1 MENSGLGRALC
12 FVGFSRRYLPHYYSD
27 GCTLFVTFR
36 LAGSLPV
43 GRSFAGVASG
53 KAFASV
59 DRLLD
64 RCPCGPRYLGR
75 EEVAA
80 AFVEVLL
87 RRADLLEWVVMPNHV
102 HLMVRAEADWT
113 RTLQGIKGES
123 ALRCNRV
130 LGRRGQF
137 WQHESYDRVVRGDEL
152 ARVARY
158 ILTNPVRAGL
168 AGTPGEFRWCSEYL
182 RS

>member
-1 MENSGLGRALC
+1 M
-12 FVGFSRRYLPHYYSD
+12 GFHRRYLPHFYSD

-36 LAGSLPV
+36 LAGSLPD
-43 GRSFAGVASG
+43 GRTFAGVESG

-64 RCPCGPRYLGR
+64 RCAFGPRYLGR
-75 EEVAA
+75 EDVAA

-102 HLMVRAEADWT
+102 HLLVRAEADWT
-113 RTLQGIKGES
+113 RTLQGIKGEG

-130 LGRRGQF
+130 LGRAGQF
-137 WQHESYDRVVRGDEL
+137 WQHESYDRVVREDEF

-158 ILTNPVRAGL
+158 ILMNPVRAGL
-168 AGTPGEFRWCSEYL
+168 ARAPGEFRWCSGFEL